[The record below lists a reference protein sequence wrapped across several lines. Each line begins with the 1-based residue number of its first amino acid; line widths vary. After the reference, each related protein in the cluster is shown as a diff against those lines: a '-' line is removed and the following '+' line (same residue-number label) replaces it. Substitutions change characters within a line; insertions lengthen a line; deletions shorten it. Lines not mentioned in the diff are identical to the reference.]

1 MANNLDLVSI
11 YEQNYLNPQSSVIVE
26 KKEEESPAEEND
38 GGKAPV
44 LAKNKKKKK
53 PFDAGACYNEEKNS
67 FNNLFNTF
75 MEEFDSG
82 ENAFDDN
89 GSDDSFEFDG
99 GEGEDDGLG
108 GDDDQS
114 FTLTELKAMTLQ
126 EICDLISGTGT
137 EDDGMGDDFSFDDG
151 DDSIPTE
158 SYGQMGDGKHLGNT
172 QTRDGKP
179 SKQSPTT
186 RVKGNGDA
194 DFSKQKTG
202 YAPENTEGSEGENF
216 GNTQTRDGKPSK
228 QGASSH
234 VKPNGDAKV
243 GQTQRTGFGK
253 KEGERLF

>member
-1 MANNLDLVSI
+1 MENNLDLVSI
-11 YEQNYLNPQSSVIVE
+11 YERNYLNPQSSAVIVE
-26 KKEEESPAEEND
+26 KKEEASPAEEND

-44 LAKNKKKKK
+44 PAKNKKKK

-75 MEEFDSG
+75 MEEFNSG
-82 ENAFDDN
+82 ENAFDDT

-99 GEGEDDGLG
+99 GEDDDLG

-126 EICDLISGTGT
+126 ELADLIGGNGG

-228 QGASSH
+228 QGASNL
-234 VKPNGDAKV
+234 VNANGNAKV